1 MKKFT
6 RQNKV
11 LAGKA
16 MQLLINYCQETDQKS
31 KQRKRTEITPVL
43 LIDEQKIPQNFE
55 RYSQFFA
62 EFQNFLSI
70 YSTISRGTP
79 KDVLRRI
86 NVPPNPGWNALFRHC
101 IYLRFQ
107 QIVVMMPKII
117 FKFRAKEIEC
127 RMTK

>member
-16 MQLLINYCQETDQKS
+16 MQILINYCQETDQRS
-31 KQRKRTEITPVL
+31 KQRKRTEITPLL

-55 RYSQFFA
+55 RYLEFFA

-70 YSTISRGTP
+70 YSTVSRGTP
-79 KDVLRRI
+79 KDVLRKI
-86 NVPPNPGWNALFRHC
+86 NVPPNPGWNTFL
-101 IYLRFQ
+101 
-107 QIVVMMPKII
+107 
-117 FKFRAKEIEC
+117 
-127 RMTK
+127 